1 MELKANDRI
10 LFVMLLLYFVSIYIS
25 DTLPGGQILTVFPIG
40 IMLLIEIWQNKGK
53 IRLYTKGYFFYII
66 SFTVFCTLSRIWA
79 KDPSLAVS
87 KVNSLIFIL
96 LAAIPVVLCI
106 YEWRDIDMLLKVI
119 MYGGYIVCLYMIVRY
134 GLRGILSILSNSSR
148 LTNEVIN
155 ANSLGMCTAYS
166 LVINLYF
173 IIYDRLKI
181 RDLFMIPAFVVLA
194 ASGSRKA
201 ILIVIAGTFGV
212 FVLKNTDYKRTL
224 RNIARVILISFVVVA
239 LIFVLSRLPV
249 FAVIT
254 RRMMNLVSL
263 LQGNETRR
271 TSDAWIRL
279 AYNALGIQLFKQHPV
294 LGIGIAN
301 ANLYTSAYY
310 GHNHYLHNNYIELL
324 ACGGLVGFFIYYSV
338 WIYLLIVFWKSRKYR
353 DRQYDICFLLLLINV
368 VMDYGLVTYYDK
380 ATYLFLLL
388 FWMEKDNLKEQKQ
401 AFYRGGILS

>member
-263 LQGNETRR
+263 LQGNETRS

-353 DRQYDICFLLLLINV
+353 DRQYDICFILLLINV

>member
-224 RNIARVILISFVVVA
+224 RNIARVILISFVLVA

-263 LQGNETRR
+263 LQGNETRS

-353 DRQYDICFLLLLINV
+353 DRQYDICFILLLINV

-401 AFYRGGILS
+401 AFNRGGILS

>member
-173 IIYDRLKI
+173 IIYDQLKI

-263 LQGNETRR
+263 LQGNETRS

-353 DRQYDICFLLLLINV
+353 DRQYDICFILLLINV

>member
-353 DRQYDICFLLLLINV
+353 DRQYDICFILLLINV

>member
-79 KDPSLAVS
+79 RDPSLAVS

-173 IIYDRLKI
+173 IIYDQLKI

-201 ILIVIAGTFGV
+201 ILIVIAGIFGV

-263 LQGNETRR
+263 LQGNETRS

-353 DRQYDICFLLLLINV
+353 DRQYDICFILLLINV